1 MHIHEEEE
9 KSPFD
14 VSADVSV
21 VLVIVMQEVRSN
33 ATSSLCVCF
42 FYRGDDVSDGPVAR
56 VSEPPGYRVR
66 VFRTEGRKTWGPAK
80 AS

>member
-1 MHIHEEEE
+1 MK

-42 FYRGDDVSDGPVAR
+42 FIGGTMCRTGRWQGFPNHLVIGFAF
-56 VSEPPGYRVR
+56 SELKG
-66 VFRTEGRKTWGPAK
+66 AK
-80 AS
+80 YGVP